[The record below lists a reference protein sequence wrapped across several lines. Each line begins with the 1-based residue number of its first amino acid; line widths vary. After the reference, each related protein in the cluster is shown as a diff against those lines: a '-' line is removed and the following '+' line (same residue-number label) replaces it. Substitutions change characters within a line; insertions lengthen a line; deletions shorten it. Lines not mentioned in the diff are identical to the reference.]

1 MGWVGRR
8 GTTLSSANPP
18 QQFKRTHRYT
28 RGVHSRPRVSRVHVA
43 RERSGEAAR
52 PAAAAAAPAKLTG
65 SVGVRAGVVV
75 VVVVVAVAVAV
86 AVVAPQAPW
95 GSSVGLCRQR
105 WVAAGSRR
113 GHGRVASGCRARRGG
128 VGVRCRGWVGAAAAA
143 DGGDGRV
150 VGRVVRAGT

>member
-8 GTTLSSANPP
+8 GATLSSANPP

-65 SVGVRAGVVV
+65 SVGVRA
-75 VVVVVAVAVAV
+75 A
-86 AVVAPQAPW
+86 
-95 GSSVGLCRQR
+95 SSFILL
-105 WVAAGSRR
+105 S
-113 GHGRVASGCRARRGG
+113 
-128 VGVRCRGWVGAAAAA
+128 
-143 DGGDGRV
+143 
-150 VGRVVRAGT
+150 